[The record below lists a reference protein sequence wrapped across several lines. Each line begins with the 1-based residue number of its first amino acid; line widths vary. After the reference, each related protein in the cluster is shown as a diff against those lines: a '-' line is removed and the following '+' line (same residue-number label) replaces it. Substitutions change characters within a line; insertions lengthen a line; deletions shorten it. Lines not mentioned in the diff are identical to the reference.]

1 MAKQDSLAASDQ
13 DFSAQF
19 LANRKRRRR
28 RRLLGALVVVV
39 AIGGGYVWMSQ
50 QGEEVVEDEALV
62 VTIGYG
68 DIENAIPAAGSLQ
81 PKEIVPVGARA
92 SGELIEIY
100 VDVGDYVEEGQD
112 LALIDPE
119 EQRLRVESSRLS
131 LENQRNQLEQR
142 ELEVRI
148 ATNNYERTLML
159 FDEAASTEQEL
170 ENAENALLQAQTN
183 LRDLEISI
191 QQSETNLERQEVQLR
206 YTRIR
211 SPLSG
216 TIISLDQKE
225 GATLNATQTAP
236 TVMQIA
242 DLTTMTVETEISEAD
257 IAALDEGVD
266 VYFTTLGGGDRR
278 WYGNLRQI
286 DPMPTTDNNVV
297 LYNGRFDVDNTDG
310 ELYPGMTTQVFF
322 VTSQANN
329 VLTVPVGALT
339 FTEPAGGS
347 ASTERQAAPSREDMA
362 ALREQFRAGGG
373 EITPEMRARFEQMR
387 ASGGFPGG
395 GGGFPGGGGGFGGQ
409 GARGGQSAGAGLA
422 GSIALNE
429 PRNAAVELV
438 LPDGTTE
445 TREVVVGA
453 MDRVN
458 AQVISGLSEGDQV
471 VAGIVQAA
479 VEEEDDN
486 NNRSSDSRT
495 QQFRMMRGAGIF

>member
-1 MAKQDSLAASDQ
+1 MAKQDSLAASER
-13 DFSAQF
+13 DFGAQF

-28 RRLLGALVVVV
+28 RRLIGALVVVV

-50 QGEEVVEDEALV
+50 QGEEIVEDEALV

-100 VDVGDYVEEGQD
+100 VEVGDFVQEGQD

-131 LENQRNQLEQR
+131 LENQRNQLAQR
-142 ELEVRI
+142 ELAVEI
-148 ATNNYERTLML
+148 ARNNFERTQML
-159 FDEAASTEQEL
+159 FAANASTEQEL

-183 LRDLEISI
+183 LRNLEISI
-191 QQSETNLERQEVQLR
+191 QQSETNLEQEEVQLR
-206 YTRIR
+206 YTEIR
-211 SPLSG
+211 APLTG

-225 GATLNATQTAP
+225 RATLNATQTAP

-297 LYNGRFDVDNTDG
+297 LYNGRFDVDNSDG

-339 FTEPAGGS
+339 FTEPAGGGG
-347 ASTERQAAPSREDMA
+347 ATTGRQAAPSREDMA

-387 ASGGFPGG
+387 ASGGFSGG
-395 GGGFPGGGGGFGGQ
+395 GGGFPGGGGFGGQ
-409 GARGGQSAGAGLA
+409 GQRGGQSAGPGLA

-429 PRNAAVELV
+429 PRNATVEFV
-438 LPDGTTE
+438 RPDGSTE

-458 AQVISGLSEGDQV
+458 AAVISGLSAGDQV
-471 VAGIVQAA
+471 IAGIVLETVEQDADA
-479 VEEEDDN
+479 VT
-486 NNRSSDSRT
+486 SASRW
-495 QQFRMMRGAGIF
+495 